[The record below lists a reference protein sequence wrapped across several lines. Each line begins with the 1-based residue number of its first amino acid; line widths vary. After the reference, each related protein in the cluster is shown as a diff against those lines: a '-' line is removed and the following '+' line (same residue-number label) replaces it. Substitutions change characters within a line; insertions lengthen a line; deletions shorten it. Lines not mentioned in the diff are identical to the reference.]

1 MTTIRGGV
9 KDRIIH
15 EIGRAIKQAQLEWC
29 GVGCVRACTGRWL
42 VLSLDAALLHGL
54 RSLGHGYWPVVS
66 TLLDRPSLSTITSLP
81 YATKPLT
88 RGRSWICLCLNEGQL
103 ENYIHVLTSH
113 TGLLAAHY
121 EAHGLLRDPH
131 RAHLLLM
138 LAAGLEHLKFAI
150 PMDVPGWMQAEG
162 SLGSSS
168 GTSMNSMSISLTSM
182 GSSLPS
188 PSLQDPLDLDT
199 TCSEALEE
207 NWVSR
212 RKRQSRSSSQN
223 SSAGTTPITS
233 TPASSE
239 KKKENEHHR
248 STGGSLCGEAS
259 VPLDDRTEA
268 PQSGGENCD
277 NYCKEGDSA
286 ARNKENTKGC
296 SRLMADNVETQGC
309 REKFVTVN
317 DTRSSCVETKSTE
330 ESKCGQQEN
339 DYTGVEPKV
348 VLRQNVSSTKNSE
361 KRVSFTDTLET
372 ESNNKTMHKRL
383 SLCSSSGRG
392 MEIRDLSDLKELLSS
407 LKVQGMLPM
416 TLSLDELFSSFDQSS
431 PVLSERA
438 PPEGQEDPPLHQS
451 ITSLFQNN
459 NNNNSVSDDSNN
471 NNASD
476 VPTGESLDSE
486 QEKKATQETDPQ
498 VGCFS
503 HHSDII
509 DGVRWEE
516 LTKIG
521 QEMLKEGFHEDGK
534 IGKEEL
540 ISRIYQDYK
549 AGDTQRPTGTR
560 PKRRQDYLNQSDIQT
575 WQTGSKNSSLQRFPK
590 RRGCYSK
597 IHHSNLADRRQLYK
611 QFYKEEKRWPSL
623 HIPAKVD
630 PSAFKEEE
638 ERLALEVA
646 QGQSNLTLP
655 GTQVDPFSKQR
666 FTNQLFTSEE
676 EKFYRMFSLREGHS
690 TGQNVGVQVV
700 LSSHALYVVA
710 PLPRGAKPRHTL
722 KYADIHTII
731 VGAND
736 LWVCVLSKE
745 AMREDFSVT
754 GAFPGVQLEVGDP
767 DVTHSLMNSL
777 ELAIRRHFLSG
788 KLGMRPVPAP
798 PLEKDLKP
806 STRKGFLQ
814 EFTRECVDNFSNSL
828 LEESLLNAWDSRKTV
843 DVSQESSESSE
854 ASPAVTP
861 GSAHSS
867 QESTDA
873 SQLST
878 DISDMSNDSS
888 QSEASHTSGELSRAS
903 SDASQVSNDISHLS
917 SDVILGS
924 TDSSRHASDLS
935 NSLSDETPTSSD
947 MVQSLSSI
955 SDASLNMS
963 QTSGH
968 EEPESCNTSQ
978 RSGGTIKGSTGMEH
992 THPVELELQK
1002 QNRFYSFA
1010 GGYSRWNGAYLE
1022 QSLPAVVV
1030 HPAWE
1035 LSGLSRWLK
1044 SRLRLQE
1051 SPEVVGYWL
1060 VDWEDGSSLGGGDS
1074 VYGPLGPTK
1083 EGSLMFKPPGLL
1095 MPWRPAYFILKAG
1108 VLYQF
1113 NDARERLPHMIV
1125 EVVQCVG
1132 CVRLSSS
1139 QRPHAFQLLR
1149 KKEAPLMLAA
1159 SDEHQASL
1167 WLQAFLTI
1175 INSGVRDISERTQM
1189 PCRVVLLESGVL
1201 LAQQSDLFLGPPP
1214 QLDSN
1219 SSEKD
1224 NSGTTSQQLVDASS
1238 SSQAPQVQ
1246 LPLEKKEPEKLKN
1259 MHLLHLKER
1268 KPLSSSLSSLNHV
1281 SGTSSVPGSPVRRI
1295 SRGEKCL
1302 SPARKSLHLRQ
1313 NSLSRLLDLETASEK
1328 QHNIEKPSPP
1338 SPQRKLSIQNIP
1350 VEKMR
1355 EEENPHNTESFRYT
1369 GEVKVLTISAL
1380 EHLSSVSIYAECPT
1394 TCLLEFECSEAGE
1407 ISGDWAIYFRSG
1419 GQLQQFL
1426 ASLANTWQSCSEVE
1440 FPLRRVED
1448 AGVQQFLL
1456 EGSQIS
1462 SNGWS
1467 LLHL

>member
-207 NWVSR
+207 NWLSVEEEAPVSYPRCEDLDTSIHIEHIPKVSR

-788 KLGMRPVPAP
+788 KL
-798 PLEKDLKP
+798 
-806 STRKGFLQ
+806 
-814 EFTRECVDNFSNSL
+814 
-828 LEESLLNAWDSRKTV
+828 
-843 DVSQESSESSE
+843 
-854 ASPAVTP
+854 
-861 GSAHSS
+861 
-867 QESTDA
+867 
-873 SQLST
+873 
-878 DISDMSNDSS
+878 
-888 QSEASHTSGELSRAS
+888 
-903 SDASQVSNDISHLS
+903 
-917 SDVILGS
+917 
-924 TDSSRHASDLS
+924 
-935 NSLSDETPTSSD
+935 D

>member
-150 PMDVPGWMQAEG
+150 PMLSVEEEAPVSYPRCE
-162 SLGSSS
+162 
-168 GTSMNSMSISLTSM
+168 
-182 GSSLPS
+182 
-188 PSLQDPLDLDT
+188 DLDT
-199 TCSEALEE
+199 SIHIEHIPK
-207 NWVSR
+207 VSR

-416 TLSLDELFSSFDQSS
+416 TL

-655 GTQVDPFSKQR
+655 GTQ
-666 FTNQLFTSEE
+666 
-676 EKFYRMFSLREGHS
+676 MFSLREGHS

>member
-138 LAAGLEHLKFAI
+138 LTAGLEHLKFAI

-207 NWVSR
+207 NWLSVEGEAPVSYPTCEDLDTSIHIEHIPKVSR

-223 SSAGTTPITS
+223 SSGGTTPVTS
-233 TPASSE
+233 TPVSSE
-239 KKKENEHHR
+239 RKKEHELQG
-248 STGGSLCGEAS
+248 STGGSLGGGAN

-268 PQSGGENCD
+268 PRSGGENCD

-296 SRLMADNVETQGC
+296 SRLTADNVQTQGC
-309 REKFVTVN
+309 GEKFTSVD
-317 DTRSSCVETKSTE
+317 DTQSSHVETKSTK
-330 ESKCGQQEN
+330 ESKCGGQEN
-339 DYTGVEPKV
+339 DHTRVEPKV

-383 SLCSSSGRG
+383 SLCSSSGKG

-476 VPTGESLDSE
+476 VPTGEALDSE
-486 QEKKATQETDPQ
+486 QEKKATQEREPQ

-521 QEMLKEGFHEDGK
+521 QEMLKEGCQEDGK
-534 IGKEEL
+534 IGKEAL

-549 AGDTQRPTGTR
+549 AGDLQRPTGTR

-597 IHHSNLADRRQLYK
+597 THHANLADRRRLYK

-638 ERLALEVA
+638 EQLALEVA

-655 GTQVDPFSKQR
+655 GTQVDPLSKQR
-666 FTNQLFTSEE
+666 FSNHLFTSEE

-690 TGQNVGVQVV
+690 TGQSVGVQVV

-722 KYADIHTII
+722 KYTDIHTII

-745 AMREDFSVT
+745 AMRKDFSVT
-754 GAFPGVQLEVGDP
+754 GVFPGVQLEVGDP

-788 KLGMRPVPAP
+788 KL
-798 PLEKDLKP
+798 
-806 STRKGFLQ
+806 
-814 EFTRECVDNFSNSL
+814 
-828 LEESLLNAWDSRKTV
+828 
-843 DVSQESSESSE
+843 
-854 ASPAVTP
+854 
-861 GSAHSS
+861 
-867 QESTDA
+867 
-873 SQLST
+873 
-878 DISDMSNDSS
+878 
-888 QSEASHTSGELSRAS
+888 
-903 SDASQVSNDISHLS
+903 
-917 SDVILGS
+917 
-924 TDSSRHASDLS
+924 
-935 NSLSDETPTSSD
+935 DETPTSSD

-968 EEPESCNTSQ
+968 EEPESCDTSQ
-978 RSGGTIKGSTGMEH
+978 RSGGTIKGSTEMEH

-1002 QNRFYSFA
+1002 QNQFYSFV

-1214 QLDSN
+1214 KPDSN

-1224 NSGTTSQQLVDASS
+1224 SSVTTSQQLLDSS
-1238 SSQAPQVQ
+1238 PSSQPPQVQ
-1246 LPLEKKEPEKLKN
+1246 LPTEKKEPDKPKN
-1259 MHLLHLKER
+1259 MHLLHIKER
-1268 KPLSSSLSSLNHV
+1268 KPLSSSLTSLNHV

-1313 NSLSRLLDLETASEK
+1313 NSLSRLLDLEAASER
-1328 QHNIEKPSPP
+1328 QHNIEKPPPP

-1355 EEENPHNTESFRYT
+1355 EEEKLHHTESFRYT

-1407 ISGDWAIYFRSG
+1407 ISGDWALYFRSR

>member
-138 LAAGLEHLKFAI
+138 LTAGLEHLKFAI

-207 NWVSR
+207 NWLSVEGEAPVSYPTCEDLDTSIHIEHIPKVSR

-223 SSAGTTPITS
+223 SSGGTTPVTS
-233 TPASSE
+233 TPVSSE
-239 KKKENEHHR
+239 RKKEHELQG
-248 STGGSLCGEAS
+248 STGGSLGGGAN

-268 PQSGGENCD
+268 PRSGGENCD

-296 SRLMADNVETQGC
+296 SRLTADNVQTQGC
-309 REKFVTVN
+309 GEKFTSVD
-317 DTRSSCVETKSTE
+317 DTQSSHVETKSTK
-330 ESKCGQQEN
+330 ESKCGGQEN
-339 DYTGVEPKV
+339 DHTRVEPKV

-383 SLCSSSGRG
+383 SLCSSSGKG

-476 VPTGESLDSE
+476 VPTGEALDSE
-486 QEKKATQETDPQ
+486 QEKKATQEREPQ

-521 QEMLKEGFHEDGK
+521 QEMLKEGCQEDGK
-534 IGKEEL
+534 IGKEAL

-549 AGDTQRPTGTR
+549 AGDLQRPTGTR

-597 IHHSNLADRRQLYK
+597 THHANLADRRRLYK

-638 ERLALEVA
+638 EQLALEVA

-655 GTQVDPFSKQR
+655 GTQVDPLSKQR
-666 FTNQLFTSEE
+666 FSNHLFTSEE

-690 TGQNVGVQVV
+690 TGQSVGVQVV

-722 KYADIHTII
+722 KYTDIHTII

-745 AMREDFSVT
+745 AMRKDFSVT
-754 GAFPGVQLEVGDP
+754 GVFPGVQLEVGDP

-788 KLGMRPVPAP
+788 KL
-798 PLEKDLKP
+798 
-806 STRKGFLQ
+806 
-814 EFTRECVDNFSNSL
+814 
-828 LEESLLNAWDSRKTV
+828 
-843 DVSQESSESSE
+843 
-854 ASPAVTP
+854 
-861 GSAHSS
+861 
-867 QESTDA
+867 
-873 SQLST
+873 
-878 DISDMSNDSS
+878 
-888 QSEASHTSGELSRAS
+888 
-903 SDASQVSNDISHLS
+903 
-917 SDVILGS
+917 
-924 TDSSRHASDLS
+924 
-935 NSLSDETPTSSD
+935 D

-968 EEPESCNTSQ
+968 EEPESCDTSQ
-978 RSGGTIKGSTGMEH
+978 RSGGTIKGSTEMEH

-1002 QNRFYSFA
+1002 QNQFYSFV

-1214 QLDSN
+1214 KPDSN

-1224 NSGTTSQQLVDASS
+1224 SSVTTSQQLLDSS
-1238 SSQAPQVQ
+1238 PSSQPPQVQ
-1246 LPLEKKEPEKLKN
+1246 LPTEKKEPDKPKN
-1259 MHLLHLKER
+1259 MHLLHIKER
-1268 KPLSSSLSSLNHV
+1268 KPLSSSLTSLNHV

-1313 NSLSRLLDLETASEK
+1313 NSLSRLLDLEAASER
-1328 QHNIEKPSPP
+1328 QHNIEKPPPP

-1355 EEENPHNTESFRYT
+1355 EEEKLHHTESFRYT

-1407 ISGDWAIYFRSG
+1407 ISGDWALYFRSR